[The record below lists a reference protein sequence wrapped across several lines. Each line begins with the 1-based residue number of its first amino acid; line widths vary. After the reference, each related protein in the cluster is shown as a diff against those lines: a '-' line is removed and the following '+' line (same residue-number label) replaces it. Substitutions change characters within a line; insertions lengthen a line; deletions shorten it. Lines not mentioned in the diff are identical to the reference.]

1 MNPVRVPWSHASFLA
16 YLGGITV
23 LVAMLAFL
31 SVESGEHGAGGLVGW
46 SALVFAVL
54 ALLASL
60 SKRAGRVV
68 TAGLY
73 ALSAVAAFVVFFG
86 ALLDWFSWL
95 PDINNGSAFDGFRFW
110 LLVLE
115 LSIVFTSAVALRIFR
130 FPLLVLVVAASAW
143 FFVTDLISGGG
154 DWSAIV
160 TIAYGLALLGVAL
173 GYDTGESRIYGFW
186 LHVVSG
192 LTIGGG
198 LLWFFHDGDW
208 DWVVIGVAAL
218 AYILLGDRLLRS
230 SWVVLA
236 AWGLL
241 QVTTHFAGK
250 WAAIGVFTYFPLGL
264 VLFPFLGVGGFE
276 QRHDRSW
283 LAPLSYAILGLVL
296 IAIAQLLARRR
307 RDAIPG
313 AELL

>member
-1 MNPVRVPWSHASFLA
+1 MDAVRVPWSHASFLV
-16 YLGGITV
+16 YLGGITILAAV
-23 LVAMLAFL
+23 LAFL
-31 SVESGEHGAGGLVGW
+31 SIESSEHGASRLVGW
-46 SALVFAVL
+46 SALASAIL
-54 ALLASL
+54 AALAFL
-60 SKRAGRVV
+60 SKRNGRLV

-73 ALSAVAAFVVFFG
+73 ALSAVAAFIVFFG
-86 ALLDWFSWL
+86 ALLSWFGWL
-95 PDINNGSAFDGFRFW
+95 A
-110 LLVLE
+110 
-115 LSIVFTSAVALRIFR
+115 AVALRIFR
-130 FPLLVLVVAASAW
+130 FPLLVLVIAASAW
-143 FFVTDLISGGG
+143 FFVTDLVSGGG

-160 TIAYGLALLGVAL
+160 TIAYGLSLLAVAVAS
-173 GYDTGESRIYGFW
+173 DSSEPRTNGFW
-186 LHVVSG
+186 LHVVAG

-198 LLWFFHDGDW
+198 LLWFFHEGDW

-250 WAAIGVFTYFPLGL
+250 WAAITAFTYFPLGL
-264 VLFPFLGVGGFE
+264 VLFPFLGFGGFN
-276 QRHDRSW
+276 QSHDRPW
-283 LAPLSYAILGLVL
+283 RAALSYAILGLVF

-307 RDAIPG
+307 REAIPG